1 MTTHRKTRV
10 IITLLIASTIAVI
23 VMQVFWLSNA
33 FRINQQKEKIMIQ
46 GAIKDAIDVVRLK
59 TYFGIDSSLSKEQS
73 SILRAMGG
81 ILDQVSNN
89 ELKGVQIHRQI
100 TKDSTTKKSCDTCTN
115 VSKKTT
121 HEFRMDI
128 AETAKDV
135 EKKLVDS
142 ILRANHTGKGPKHVK
157 VTTHR
162 VQDTFV
168 QLSSRGNKGIDTAMA
183 DPVQVKMKGQPS
195 KSIAARHS
203 SGSAVKVYA
212 NDTEFT
218 QKDVDTLAIGR
229 LLDSLLGANFD
240 ELQLRNQFKVSFATL
255 ADSATQ
261 PLGSVAHYLLVKS
274 TISPTYSA
282 VISVEPDLFTSL
294 DGMKWLLFVS
304 ILILGMLFYTAL
316 ALVNSFNREKQ
327 MTEIKNDFISN
338 MTHEFKTP
346 IATASLAVELMSK
359 FGIKDNPEKL
369 DEYLNICG
377 AELKRVSTMIETVLR
392 LAQDNP
398 YILEKESTDLSQ
410 MLHDFQRQTKS
421 KLDEAKGTLTIT
433 IADDFPTVEVDKTHL
448 ENILYN
454 LLDNSLKYSRQIPA
468 IQIGVSLEKQHF
480 QLSFSDNG
488 LGIPRDYLD
497 RVFDQFFR
505 VPTGNVH
512 AAKGFGLGLSYVKKI
527 VELHG
532 GTIQVESQLDKGTT
546 FLLYIPVK
554 S

>member
-10 IITLLIASTIAVI
+10 IIALLIASTIAVI

-115 VSKKTT
+115 ASKKTT

-128 AETAKDV
+128 AETGKDV

-142 ILRANHTGKGPKHVK
+142 ILRANHTGKLPKHVK
-157 VTTHR
+157 VTTR
-162 VQDTFV
+162 SLKDTFV
-168 QLSSRGNKGIDTAMA
+168 QLSSKGNKGIGTALADTALA
-183 DPVQVKMKGQPS
+183 KKPEKPS
-195 KSIAARHS
+195 KSIVARQF
-203 SGSAVKVYA
+203 SGSAVRVYA
-212 NDTEFT
+212 NDTEST
-218 QKDVDTLAIGR
+218 QKDVDTLAIGL
-229 LLDSLLGANFD
+229 LLDSLIGTNFE
-240 ELQLRNQFKVSFATL
+240 ELQLKNQFKVSFATL
-255 ADSATQ
+255 ADSAKQ
-261 PLGSVAHYLLVKS
+261 SLDSVAHYLLLRS

-316 ALVNSFNREKQ
+316 ALINSFNREKQ

-359 FGIKDNPEKL
+359 FGIKNNPEKL

-410 MLHDFQRQTKS
+410 MLHDFQRQTKP
-421 KLDEAKGTLTIT
+421 KLDEAKGKLTIT
-433 IADDFPTVEVDKTHL
+433 IADDFPAVEVDKTHL

-454 LLDNSLKYSRQIPA
+454 LLDNSLKYSRQAPV
-468 IQIGVSLEKQHF
+468 IQLLVSLDKQCF
-480 QLSFSDNG
+480 RLSFSDNG
-488 LGIPRDYLD
+488 MGIPRDYLD

-505 VPTGNVH
+505 VPMGNVH
-512 AAKGFGLGLSYVKKI
+512 ATKGFGLGLSYVKKI
-527 VELHG
+527 VELHD

-546 FLLYIPVK
+546 FVLYIPVK

>member
-1 MTTHRKTRV
+1 MSTHRKTRV
-10 IITLLIASTIAVI
+10 IIALLIASTIAVI

-59 TYFGIDSSLSKEQS
+59 TYFGIDTSLSKEQS

-128 AETAKDV
+128 AESSKDV

-142 ILRANHTGKGPKHVK
+142 ILRANHMSKVPKHVK

-168 QLSSRGNKGIDTAMA
+168 QLSSQGNKGIDTAFA
-183 DPVQVKMKGQPS
+183 KKPGQPS
-195 KSIAARHS
+195 KSTVTRQS
-203 SGSAVKVYA
+203 SGSAVRVYA
-212 NDTEFT
+212 NDTEST
-218 QKDVDTLAIGR
+218 QKDLDTLAIGR
-229 LLDSLLGANFD
+229 LLDSLIGTNFD
-240 ELQLRNQFKVSFATL
+240 ELQLKNQFKVSFAAL
-255 ADSATQ
+255 ADSAKQ
-261 PLGSVAHYLLVKS
+261 PLDSVAHYLLVRS
-274 TISPTYSA
+274 TISPSYSA
-282 VISVEPDLFTSL
+282 VISVKPDVFTSL

-316 ALVNSFNREKQ
+316 ALINSFNREKQ

-377 AELKRVSTMIETVLR
+377 AELKRVSSMIETVLR

-410 MLHDFQRQTKS
+410 ILHDFQRQTRS
-421 KLDEAKGTLTIT
+421 KLDEAKGTLTIA

-454 LLDNSLKYSRQIPA
+454 LLDNSLKYSRQVPT
-468 IQIGVSLEKQHF
+468 IQIGVGLEKQYF
-480 QLSFSDNG
+480 RLSFADNG
-488 LGIPRDYLD
+488 MGIPRDYLD

-505 VPTGNVH
+505 VPMGNVH
-512 AAKGFGLGLSYVKKI
+512 ATKGFGLGLSYVKKI
-527 VELHG
+527 VELHD

-546 FLLYIPVK
+546 FVLYIPVK

>member
-1 MTTHRKTRV
+1 MTTHRKTR
-10 IITLLIASTIAVI
+10 IIIALLIASTIAVI

-100 TKDSTTKKSCDTCTN
+100 TKDSTTKKSCDTCAKA
-115 VSKKTT
+115 SKKMT

-128 AETAKDV
+128 AESAKDV

-142 ILRANHTGKGPKHVK
+142 ILRANHPGKLPKHVK

-162 VQDTFV
+162 IQDTFV
-168 QLSSRGNKGIDTAMA
+168 GIDTALA
-183 DPVQVKMKGQPS
+183 DTVQVNLKGQPS
-195 KSIAARHS
+195 KAIVTRQS
-203 SGSAVKVYA
+203 SSSAVKVYA
-212 NDTEFT
+212 NNTEST
-218 QKDVDTLAIGR
+218 QKDLDTLTVGK
-229 LLDSLLGANFD
+229 LLDSLVGANFD
-240 ELQLRNQFKVSFATL
+240 ELQLKNQFKVSFATL
-255 ADSATQ
+255 ADSAKQ
-261 PLGSVAHYLLVKS
+261 PLDSVAHYLLVRS

-282 VISVEPDLFTSL
+282 VITVKPDLFTSL

-304 ILILGMLFYTAL
+304 IFILGMLFYTAF
-316 ALVNSFNREKQ
+316 ALINSFNREKQ

-421 KLDEAKGTLTIT
+421 KLDEAKGRLTIS
-433 IADDFPTVEVDKTHL
+433 IAADFPTVEVDKTHL

-454 LLDNSLKYSRQIPA
+454 LLDNSLKYSQQAPL
-468 IQIGVSLEKQHF
+468 IQLHVGLEKQHLR
-480 QLSFSDNG
+480 LSFSDNG
-488 LGIPRDYLD
+488 IGIPRDYLD

-505 VPTGNVH
+505 VPMGNVH
-512 AAKGFGLGLSYVKKI
+512 ATKGFGLGLSYVKKI

-546 FLLYIPVK
+546 FVLYIPVK

>member
-1 MTTHRKTRV
+1 MSTHRKTRV
-10 IITLLIASTIAVI
+10 IIALLIASTIAVI

-59 TYFGIDSSLSKEQS
+59 TYFGIDTSLSKEQS

-128 AETAKDV
+128 AESGKDV

-142 ILRANHTGKGPKHVK
+142 ILRANHMSKVPKHVK

-168 QLSSRGNKGIDTAMA
+168 QLSSQGNKGIDTAFA
-183 DPVQVKMKGQPS
+183 KKPGQPS
-195 KSIAARHS
+195 KSTVTRHS

-212 NDTEFT
+212 NDTEST
-218 QKDVDTLAIGR
+218 QKDLDTLAIGR
-229 LLDSLLGANFD
+229 LLDSLIDTNFD
-240 ELQLRNQFKVSFATL
+240 ELQLKNQFKVSFAAL
-255 ADSATQ
+255 ADSAKQ
-261 PLGSVAHYLLVKS
+261 PLDSVAHYLLVRS
-274 TISPTYSA
+274 TISPSYNT
-282 VISVEPDLFTSL
+282 VISVKPDLFTSL

-316 ALVNSFNREKQ
+316 ALINSFNREKQ

-377 AELKRVSTMIETVLR
+377 AELKRVSSMIETVLR

-410 MLHDFQRQTKS
+410 ILHDFQRQTRS
-421 KLDEAKGTLTIT
+421 KLDEAKGSLIIT

-454 LLDNSLKYSRQIPA
+454 LLDNSLKYSRQVPA
-468 IQIGVSLEKQHF
+468 IQIGFSLEKQYF
-480 QLSFSDNG
+480 RLSFADNG
-488 LGIPRDYLD
+488 MGIPRDYLD

-505 VPTGNVH
+505 VPMGNVH
-512 AAKGFGLGLSYVKKI
+512 ATKGFGLGLSYVKKI

-546 FLLYIPVK
+546 FVLYIPVK